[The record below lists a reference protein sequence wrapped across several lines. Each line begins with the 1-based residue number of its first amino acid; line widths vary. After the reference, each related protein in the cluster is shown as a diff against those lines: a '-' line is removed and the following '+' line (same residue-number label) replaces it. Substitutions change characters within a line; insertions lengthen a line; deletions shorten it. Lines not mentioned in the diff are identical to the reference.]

1 MRRSPPGAGS
11 GEASRTS
18 SSWLTSSQTL
28 IASQGKAVEG
38 LISRLAQK
46 ARAAG
51 MHMILATQ
59 RPSVDVVTGTIKA
72 NFPTRIAFRVAQRVD
87 SRVVLDEQGA
97 EQLTGRGDMLV
108 KMNGADA
115 LVRVQ
120 CPMITEAEIDALT
133 GYLCT
138 QGMPVYDESIL
149 SLDPARE
156 DKKGKSGRKGAGTKV
171 LS

>member
-1 MRRSPPGAGS
+1 
-11 GEASRTS
+11 
-18 SSWLTSSQTL
+18 
-28 IASQGKAVEG
+28 
-38 LISRLAQK
+38 LAQK

-120 CPMITEAEIDALT
+120 CPMITEGEIDALT

-149 SLDPARE
+149 SLDVGRE
-156 DKKGKSGRKGAGTKV
+156 DKSKGKVGRKGAGMKV